1 MKHDGHFQPYAYG
14 ITAVKQKSNKSRSGE
29 RERERQRERVGEEE
43 GFRSLLRKR
52 AKQRSM
58 DESLMHAAAAIF
70 TVEYLILHLVQ
81 KANSVA
87 LE

>member
-14 ITAVKQKSNKSRSGE
+14 ITAAKQKSNKSRSGE
-29 RERERQRERVGEEE
+29 RERERERVGEEE

>member
-14 ITAVKQKSNKSRSGE
+14 ITAAKQKSNKSRSGE
-29 RERERQRERVGEEE
+29 RERVGEEE

-70 TVEYLILHLVQ
+70 TVLYLILHLVQ